1 MSNENKCNHTYS
13 RSMTQTYPRKCVLC
27 GKEEMKE
34 LDKLLKNI
42 ENGKV
47 DNFETELLNSVIV
60 LNNRVLKLENTLER
74 LSKKGSFK

>member
-1 MSNENKCNHTYS
+1 
-13 RSMTQTYPRKCVLC
+13 
-27 GKEEMKE
+27 MKE

-42 ENGKV
+42 EKGKV